1 VRRPCV
7 PDSET
12 PEEELYI
19 RSSFSAQG
27 NCVEVGSRDDHVVV
41 RHSRHREQGTLV
53 FSQSEWTAFVLGVKH
68 GEFDT
73 P

>member
-1 VRRPCV
+1 V

-12 PEEELYI
+12 TEEELFR
-19 RSSFSAQG
+19 RSTFSAEG
-27 NCVEVGSRDDHVVV
+27 NCVEVGRRDDHVVV
-41 RHSRHREQGTLV
+41 RHSRHREQGYLV

-68 GEFDT
+68 GEFDS

>member
-1 VRRPCV
+1 M

-12 PEEELYI
+12 PEEELFI
-19 RSSFSAQG
+19 RSSFSTGG
-27 NCVEVGSRDDHVVV
+27 NCVEVASRDDRVVV

-68 GEFDT
+68 GEFDY
-73 P
+73 PSPK

>member
-1 VRRPCV
+1 M

-12 PEEELYI
+12 TEEELFR
-19 RSSFSAQG
+19 RSSFSTQG
-27 NCVEVGSRDDHVVV
+27 NCVEVGNRGDHVVL

-53 FSQSEWTAFVLGVKH
+53 FSQAEWAAFVLGVKH
-68 GEFDT
+68 GEFDS